1 MGSEIRGAVI
11 YALDNNMLLHNQHSH
26 LVKKITALSLFFIL
40 SLVVWLIV
48 ARLNKTVLEGHH
60 GSIMSLVFS
69 SDDKILFSAGLDG
82 EIRMW
87 DLEEMEELKVFKD
100 HNDSVRAIVMSPDN
114 KTIASVSDDTTIK
127 LWDVDGKRLKM
138 SIENSGLR
146 ARSVAFCNAGKTL
159 AVGTTNGLIN
169 LFDVGTGKEADILDG
184 HEDVVSSLDSA
195 PGGKLLLSGSFD
207 GTVIVWDVL
216 RRRQFQVVS
225 FPVNVWAVKCS
236 PDGKTMAILTSGG
249 FVTILEIK
257 TKKKI
262 AQFSRYFFSTEMA
275 FSIDNRL
282 FATVGFDK
290 TVDLWSTEN
299 WKHIWTFE
307 CSSEADALAFSNDC
321 KILAVGLNNSSIELF
336 SCSKFGD

>member
-1 MGSEIRGAVI
+1 
-11 YALDNNMLLHNQHSH
+11 MLFQNQHSH
-26 LVKKITALSLFFIL
+26 LVKKLTALSLFFIL
-40 SLVVWLIV
+40 SLAVWLVV
-48 ARLNKTVLEGHH
+48 ARLNKTVLRGHH
-60 GSIMSLVFS
+60 GSITSLVFS
-69 SDDKILFSAGLDG
+69 SDDKILLSGALDG

-87 DLEEMEELKVFKD
+87 DLEEMAELKVLRG
-100 HNDSVRAIVMSPDN
+100 HNDSVNAIALSPDR
-114 KTIASVSDDTTIK
+114 KTIASVSDDTTVK

-146 ARSVAFCNAGKTL
+146 ARSVAFCNAGKML
-159 AVGTTNGLIN
+159 AVGATNGLIN
-169 LFDVGTGKEADILDG
+169 LFDVATGAEADTLDG
-184 HEDVVSSLDSA
+184 HEDVVSSLDA
-195 PGGKLLLSGSFD
+195 VPGGKVLLSGSFD
-207 GTVIVWDVL
+207 GTVVVWDVL

-225 FPVNVWAVKCS
+225 FSENVWGVKCS

-262 AQFSRYFFSTEMA
+262 VQFSRYFFSTEMA

-282 FATVGFDK
+282 VATVGFDK

-307 CSSEADALAFSNDC
+307 CSSEAGALAFSNDC
-321 KILAVGLNNSSIELF
+321 KTLAVGLNNCSIELF